1 MRNSLLLCLLLYHT
15 RLLSKLL
22 YLKGVENM
30 ERQYTANKIEIREIE
45 QGYQLEILVNDYRDS
60 KLLNGKNGQ
69 FIENVPRETWQKA
82 IEGNNDIQLLVDHSP
97 YVNVAESMKFEVRN
111 DGVYAIATLTEKA
124 KTLYN
129 SIKENGTSG
138 ISFGFKAIKDT
149 WNGIKRTINEMHLFE
164 ISILMT
170 KQPAYSGGYA
180 EVRNIEVPYNNIEI
194 LRRKVS
200 LYKLK

>member
-1 MRNSLLLCLLLYHT
+1 
-15 RLLSKLL
+15 
-22 YLKGVENM
+22 M
-30 ERQYTANKIEIREIE
+30 ERQYTTNKIEIRELG

-69 FIENVPRETWQKA
+69 FIENVPQETWIKA

-97 YVNVAESMKFEVRN
+97 YVNVAESIKFEVRKE
-111 DGVYAIATLTEKA
+111 GVYAITTLTDKA
-124 KTLYN
+124 KNLYN

-138 ISFGFKAIKDT
+138 ISFGFTAIKDT

-180 EVRNIEVPYNNIEI
+180 EIRNIEVPYNNLET
-194 LRRKVS
+194 LKRK
-200 LYKLK
+200 LDFYKLI